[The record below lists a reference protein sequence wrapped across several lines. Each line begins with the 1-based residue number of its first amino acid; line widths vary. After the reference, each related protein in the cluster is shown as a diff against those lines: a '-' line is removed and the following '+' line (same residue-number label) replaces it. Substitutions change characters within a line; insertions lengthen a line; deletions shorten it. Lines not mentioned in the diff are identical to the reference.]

1 MLNIFINIVN
11 FIHFTMGN
19 LTGKCSY
26 CGEEL
31 HIERLSCKGCNI
43 AIEGEIRVP
52 RLARLAAEDRDF
64 IELFVRLSGSLK
76 DMSKRL
82 GISYPTMRNRLNRII
97 ELLTQ
102 EISKDQKYRKEILD
116 KLEQGKIKAEK
127 AIKLLREL

>member
-1 MLNIFINIVN
+1 MEK
-11 FIHFTMGN
+11 

-26 CGEEL
+26 CGDEL
-31 HIERLSCKGCNI
+31 HIERLRCKGCNI
-43 AIEGEIRVP
+43 AIEGEIQIP
-52 RLARLAAEDRDF
+52 RLARLSAEDRNF

-76 DMSKRL
+76 AMSKQL

-102 EISKDQKYRKEILD
+102 EISKDQEYRKEIID
-116 KLEQGKIKAEK
+116 KLDQGEIKAEE